1 MTGPS
6 AACVS
11 EAARVAIMPMN
22 STGIGCLLGR
32 GSLRTRWILG
42 VLTFKTAPG
51 GADDRGMAVAE
62 RRERLPLVRAAAQL
76 GSVVLFAALPLAL
89 VPLLLHA
96 AGSDYLWDFRK
107 EYLPAGRALL
117 DGNSPYP
124 HALSQLRS
132 HANYVYPPLVAVFVA
147 PLTWLPQMLAE
158 WIFVALSLAA
168 PALALRLLGVRD
180 WRCYGIIYLWPP
192 LLGGLSLG
200 TISPLLALAVA
211 AAWRWRRS
219 SPALGAIV
227 LGATVAK
234 LFLWPLLSLFAIGDR
249 WRAALVSIGAA
260 LVAVLASWAL
270 IGFAGLADYPRLLQ
284 ELSRIESPRGSRPG
298 ARVASRGRS
307 GARARRRPA
316 VARRRHRPGPP
327 PAQRGER
334 AVLRDRRLAGA
345 LARRLAALP
354 RTAARA
360 DRCGARPPRARLVR
374 AAAVLDHAGHRQQW
388 QHMAHRLGAHVHDPH
403 ARARCAARARSASSA
418 LTPSQATCPAVSGS

>member
-1 MTGPS
+1 
-6 AACVS
+6 
-11 EAARVAIMPMN
+11 
-22 STGIGCLLGR
+22 
-32 GSLRTRWILG
+32 
-42 VLTFKTAPG
+42 
-51 GADDRGMAVAE
+51 MAVAE

-107 EYLPAGRALL
+107 EYLPAGRAIL

-124 HALSQLRS
+124 HALGQLKS
-132 HANYVYPPLVAVFVA
+132 HANYVYPPLVAVVVA

-200 TISPLLALAVA
+200 TISPLLALADA

-219 SPALGAIV
+219 SPALG
-227 LGATVAK
+227 
-234 LFLWPLLSLFAIGDR
+234 AIGDR

-284 ELSRIESPRGSRPG
+284 ELSRIESPRGYSPTALGLALGLPREAALALALAVGLPLL
-298 ARVASRGRS
+298 VA
-307 GARARRRPA
+307 AI
-316 VARRRHRPGPP
+316 
-327 PAQRGER
+327 
-334 AVLRDRRLAGA
+334 A
-345 LARRLAALP
+345 LAR
-354 RTAARA
+354 
-360 DRCGARPPRARLVR
+360 
-374 AAAVLDHAGHRQQW
+374 
-388 QHMAHRLGAHVHDPH
+388 
-403 ARARCAARARSASSA
+403 
-418 LTPSQATCPAVSGS
+418 